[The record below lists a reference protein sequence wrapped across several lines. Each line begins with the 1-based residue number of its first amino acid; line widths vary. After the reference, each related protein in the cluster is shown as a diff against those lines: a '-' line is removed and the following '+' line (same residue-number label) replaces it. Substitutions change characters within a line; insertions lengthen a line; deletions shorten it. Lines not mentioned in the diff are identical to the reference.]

1 MVDESE
7 FTARL
12 AAYIHATHN
21 AFSDNTERAF
31 RADLAVFRNWCGARC
46 TTAFPASPEIIADFI
61 DDMAASRAPATVRR
75 YVASI
80 AVAQRAIGSDG
91 KLVSPLVKLALQR
104 LHRRRGRRQ
113 KQALGLTWSLR
124 QRLLDASGNRLI
136 DARNRA
142 LLAVA
147 YDAMLR
153 RSELSAARV
162 ADLVLDI
169 HGGATL
175 LVRRGKTDADGR
187 SATLYLARDPASLL
201 TDWLRRSG
209 VADGR
214 MFRSLSKGGAVGDRA
229 ARHPAG
235 RPLEDDRHAE
245 PIWRAPPS
253 TAQRRRAAR
262 PPAGARVTTVAS
274 AGGADRAEA
283 RWTYPLNPINAA
295 RRCGPLP
302 RRRPI
307 WLRHENAFHP
317 IAFARRIP
325 ATIMR
330 CVGTAEVQTLYFEG
344 LKQVTD
350 SALRREK
357 GLRPGLGRD
366 GIE

>member
-31 RADLAVFRNWCGARC
+31 RADLAVFRNWCVARR

-80 AVAQRAIGSDG
+80 AVAQRVIGSDG
-91 KLVSPLVKLALQR
+91 TLGSPLVKLALQR
-104 LHRRRGRRQ
+104 MHRRRGRRQ
-113 KQALGLTWSLR
+113 NQALGLTWSLR

-187 SATLYLARDPASLL
+187 KRGRSRPRRGEMDVSPQP
-201 TDWLRRSG
+201 DQRRSTVRP
-209 VADGR
+209 VASSPAD
-214 MFRSLSKGGAVGDRA
+214 LAT
-229 ARHPAG
+229 ARERFPPS
-235 RPLEDDRHAE
+235 RL
-245 PIWRAPPS
+245 RAPN
-253 TAQRRRAAR
+253 TGDDHAVRRH
-262 PPAGARVTTVAS
+262 G
-274 AGGADRAEA
+274 
-283 RWTYPLNPINAA
+283 
-295 RRCGPLP
+295 
-302 RRRPI
+302 
-307 WLRHENAFHP
+307 
-317 IAFARRIP
+317 
-325 ATIMR
+325 
-330 CVGTAEVQTLYFEG
+330 
-344 LKQVTD
+344 
-350 SALRREK
+350 
-357 GLRPGLGRD
+357 
-366 GIE
+366 